1 MDRINRT
8 GWKQTFWKEPTG
20 HHRPTAVGQQCPHW
34 VAFSKLYS
42 TQSLMLELS
51 QELLG
56 QTTKGLSW
64 DAVEDQMAAKP
75 SPPHTAF
82 LSPVDR
88 ILGVSQRQPRA
99 LPKAPAVHR
108 AGGEEHGIRVP

>member
-56 QTTKGLSW
+56 QTTKGCPGRRGRP
-64 DAVEDQMAAKP
+64 D
-75 SPPHTAF
+75 
-82 LSPVDR
+82 
-88 ILGVSQRQPRA
+88 
-99 LPKAPAVHR
+99 
-108 AGGEEHGIRVP
+108 GGQAIPTTQHS